1 MRPVIA
7 VLASGSG
14 TTVEAFI
21 QAGQRGD
28 IDTDVGLVICSRE
41 GAGVFERIK
50 KLNDEFGLDIETTLI
65 NGNTHPA
72 KDGEIVG
79 RGAQTAAEEAAII
92 DRLRQG
98 DFSLVV
104 QMGYMK
110 KSGKQLVHEF
120 GWRPEYTSVYQA
132 HLLNTHPGLL
142 PETKAL
148 YGELVQRH
156 VIDKHLPYSGQTL
169 HVVAENYDDGP
180 VIAEHAVAVQLG
192 DTPESLFARVQAME
206 KQKLPLDI
214 QKFVTEQEAYNK
226 QQ

>member
-1 MRPVIA
+1 

-21 QAGQRGD
+21 RAGQRGD

-41 GAGVFERIK
+41 DAGIFDRIK
-50 KLNDEFGLDIETTLI
+50 SLNNEFGLDTQTKLI
-65 NGNTHPA
+65 NSKTHPA
-72 KDGEIVG
+72 ATGETPG
-79 RGAQTAAEEAAII
+79 KGEQTAAEESAII
-92 DRLRQG
+92 ELLKNGNFQ
-98 DFSLVV
+98 LVV

-110 KSGKQLVHEF
+110 KSGKHLVHEF

-132 HLLNTHPGLL
+132 RMLNTHPGLL
-142 PETKAL
+142 PESQGL

-156 VIDKHLPYSGQTL
+156 VIEKQLPFSGQTL
-169 HVVAENYDDGP
+169 HIVAEEYDDGP
-180 VIAEHAVAVQLG
+180 VIAEHPVKVQIG

-214 QKFVTEQEAYNK
+214 QHFITGQEAYNK
-226 QQ
+226 QHQ